1 MFFEARVDGSTVRV
15 EVRARGEGYSVSLD
29 GRPLEVDAV
38 GLNSGLTSLLLD
50 GRSYEV
56 AVEPEPDGLRVHFP
70 GGSVRVELADASH
83 AASSKSRSASG
94 PTRLTAP
101 MPGRVVRVLVARG
114 ASVEAGQGVVVVEA
128 MKMENE
134 LRAPRAGRVDQVAVR
149 EGQAVEAGALL
160 LVIA

>member
-1 MFFEARVDGSTVRV
+1 VFFEACVDGRTVRV
-15 EVRARGEGYSVSLD
+15 EVRARGESYSVSLD
-29 GRPLEVDAV
+29 GRPVELDAV
-38 GLNSGLTSLLLD
+38 ELNGGFTSLLLD

-56 AVEPEPDGLRVHFP
+56 AVEREPDGFRVHFA
-70 GGSVRVELADASH
+70 GGSVHVELADR
-83 AASSKSRSASG
+83 SRSASLPSRRASG
-94 PTRLTAP
+94 PARLTAP
-101 MPGRVVRVLVARG
+101 MPGRVVRLLAAQG